1 MYKVHKD
8 IHLHFIGIG
17 GIGMSGIAECL
28 LAMGFSV
35 SGSDMGSSPTTEKL
49 KELGARLYKGHRK
62 ENIEGATTI
71 IYSSAIGQDNPEM
84 IAAHEKNIP
93 IMRRAEMLAE
103 LMKLKLGLAV
113 AGTHG
118 KTTTTSFLAT
128 ILSEAGL
135 DPTYII
141 GGIVSNLKGHAK
153 IGKGDFLVAEAD
165 ESDGSFLLL
174 SPIMSVITNIDNDHL
189 GQYGSE
195 ENLFKA
201 FLEFANKIPF
211 YGVCILCI
219 NDPKLREIRSLI
231 KKPYATYGI
240 TVGEEVPDFEARNIS
255 YKDFSSEYDLFYQG
269 VFTTKIKI
277 KLPGEHYVL
286 NSLGA
291 VALAFYLD
299 IPFSKI
305 AEAIAKFEGVGRRF
319 ELIYKGDNIEIVD
332 DYGHH
337 PTEVMATLKAL
348 RKIRPD
354 HKIRVIFEPHRF
366 SRTHECWDQFLHC
379 FKGADE
385 VALMPI
391 YPAGERPIEGI
402 DSVRLAQEINNL
414 YPNLVNEIQNP
425 EDLVKFVPS
434 NSSKKMSILVLG
446 AGSIGKKVR
455 DIIKKFNN

>member
-1 MYKVHKD
+1 
-8 IHLHFIGIG
+8 
-17 GIGMSGIAECL
+17 MSGIAECL
-28 LAMGFSV
+28 LSMGVSV
-35 SGSDMGSSPTTEKL
+35 SGSDMGQSPTTEKL
-49 KELGARLYKGHRK
+49 KELGARIYKGHQK

-71 IYSSAIGQDNPEM
+71 VYSSAIAPENPEM
-84 IAAHEKNIP
+84 VAAHEKNIP

-103 LMKLKLGLAV
+103 LMRLKIGLAV

-153 IGKGDFLVAEAD
+153 IGKGEFLVAEAD

-174 SPIMSVITNIDNDHL
+174 SPVMSVITNIDNDHL

-201 FLEFANKIPF
+201 FLDFANKIPF
-211 YGVCILCI
+211 YGVCALCI

-231 KKPYATYGI
+231 RKPYVTYGI
-240 TVGEEVPDFEARNIS
+240 ALNDEVPDFEARNIS
-255 YKDFSSEYDLFYQG
+255 FKDFNSEYDLYYKG
-269 VFTTKIKI
+269 VFTTHITI
-277 KLPGEHYVL
+277 KLPGDHYVL

-291 VALAFYLD
+291 IALAFHLD

-305 AEAIAKFEGVGRRF
+305 SSAITKFEGVGRRF
-319 ELIYKGDNIEIVD
+319 ELLYQKDNLEIID

-337 PTEVMATLKAL
+337 PTEVMATLGAL

-354 HKIRVIFEPHRF
+354 YKIRVIFEPHRF
-366 SRTHECWDQFLHC
+366 SRTQECWDNFLHC
-379 FKGADE
+379 FTGADE

-391 YPAGERPIEGI
+391 YSAGEKPMAGI
-402 DSVRLAQEINNL
+402 DSSRLTSEINKL
-414 YPNLVNEIQNP
+414 YPNLVKEVTGTDELIK
-425 EDLVKFVPS
+425 LIPS
-434 NSSKKMSILVLG
+434 KSSEKMSILVLG
-446 AGSIGKKVR
+446 AGSIGKRVR
-455 DIIKKFNN
+455 DIIKTFK

>member
-1 MYKVHKD
+1 
-8 IHLHFIGIG
+8 
-17 GIGMSGIAECL
+17 MSGIAECL
-28 LAMGFSV
+28 LSMGVSV
-35 SGSDMGSSPTTEKL
+35 SGSDMGQSPTTEKL
-49 KELGARLYKGHRK
+49 KGLGAKIYKGHQK

-71 IYSSAIGQDNPEM
+71 IYSSAIGPENPEM
-84 IAAHEKNIP
+84 VAAHEKNIP

-103 LMKLKLGLAV
+103 LMRLKLGLAV

-141 GGIVSNLKGHAK
+141 GGVVSNLKGHAK

-189 GQYGSE
+189 GQYGNE

-201 FLEFANKIPF
+201 FLDFANKIPF
-211 YGVCILCI
+211 YGVCALCI
-219 NDPKLREIRSLI
+219 NDPKLREIRGLI
-231 KKPYATYGI
+231 RKPYVTYGI
-240 TVGEEVPDFEARNIS
+240 AEGVDLPDFEARNIS
-255 YKDFSSEYDLFYQG
+255 FKDFNSEYDLYYKG
-269 VFTTKIKI
+269 VFTTHITI
-277 KLPGEHYVL
+277 KLPGDHYVL

-291 VALAFYLD
+291 IALAFHLD

-305 AEAIAKFEGVGRRF
+305 ASAIAKFEGVGRRF
-319 ELIYKGDNIEIVD
+319 ELLYNSHNVEIID

-337 PTEVMATLKAL
+337 PTEVMATLGAL
-348 RKIRPD
+348 RKIRPGS
-354 HKIRVIFEPHRF
+354 KIRVIFEPHRF
-366 SRTHECWDQFLHC
+366 SRTQECWDNFLHC
-379 FKGADE
+379 FKGADD

-391 YPAGERPIEGI
+391 YSAGEKPIPGI
-402 DSVRLAQEINNL
+402 DSSRLAKEINNL
-414 YPNLVNEIQNP
+414 YPHLITEVTGAEELIK
-425 EDLVKFVPS
+425 LIPS
-434 NSSKKMSILVLG
+434 KALEKTSILVLG

-455 DIIKKFNN
+455 DIIKTFK